1 MNFASVSDLAI
12 RFWSNSDSVLI
23 FCFSFYCGGFTLIA
37 YNRISGVMVSVFAT
51 CMVDHGFESK
61 SGKTRDYKIDICCF
75 FGKHP
80 ALRFARNQDNV
91 SEWSTVPI
99 HGL

>member
-1 MNFASVSDLAI
+1 MPVSDLAI
-12 RFWSNSDSVLI
+12 RFWSNSDSCYFFV
-23 FCFSFYCGGFTLIA
+23 FPFTVVDLLIA
-37 YNRISGVMVSVFAT
+37 YNRIGGVMVSVLAT
-51 CMVDHGFESK
+51 RVVDHGFESK

-91 SEWSTVPI
+91 SEWSTMPI
-99 HGL
+99 YGL

>member
-1 MNFASVSDLAI
+1 VNFAFVSDLAI
-12 RFWSNSDSVLI
+12 RFWSNSDSVLF

-37 YNRISGVMVSVFAT
+37 YNRISGVMVSVLAT
-51 CMVDHGFESK
+51 RVVDHGFKSK
-61 SGKTRDYKIDICCF
+61 SGKTRDYKIDSCCF

-91 SEWSTVPI
+91 SVWSTMPI

>member
-1 MNFASVSDLAI
+1 MLF
-12 RFWSNSDSVLI
+12 
-23 FCFSFYCGGFTLIA
+23 FCFFFYCGGFTLIA
-37 YNRISGVMVSVFAT
+37 YNRIVGVMVSMLAT
-51 CMVDHGFESK
+51 RVVDHGFESK
-61 SGKTRDYKIDICCF
+61 SGKTKDYQMDICCF

-91 SEWSTVPI
+91 SEWSTLLI

>member
-1 MNFASVSDLAI
+1 MYQKALGLDICHFNIVNIFP
-12 RFWSNSDSVLI
+12 F

-37 YNRISGVMVSVFAT
+37 YNRISGVMVSVLAT
-51 CMVDHGFESK
+51 CVVDHGFKSK
-61 SGKTRDYKIDICCF
+61 SGKTRDYKIDSCCF

-91 SEWSTVPI
+91 SVWSTMPI

>member
-12 RFWSNSDSVLI
+12 RFWSNSDSMLI

-37 YNRISGVMVSVFAT
+37 YNRIGGVMVSVLAT
-51 CMVDHGFESK
+51 CVVDHGFESK